1 MDYGVN
7 DKPVVMGE
15 FPLGGLSGA
24 SYGEMLSSFYENG
37 YSGGLGWQYNE
48 ADAAKL
54 GAVKAFA
61 DAHPCETSY

>member
-1 MDYGVN
+1 
-7 DKPVVMGE
+7 MGE
-15 FPLGGLSGA
+15 LSLGGLSGA

-54 GAVKAFA
+54 EAVKAFA
-61 DAHPCETSY
+61 DAHPCETIY